1 MKKTLKNLIFLFC
14 ATLFLHSITGYA
26 QERNCLIT
34 TFPYHEGFED
44 NGQELPEC
52 WVQEFV
58 SGNAIWEVIPA
69 DFFIYIPQTTNS
81 GEYKIGFWALSGKTK
96 LISPPMNLT
105 SLFNPVLKFWHTQAA
120 FMGQDYLRVYYKTS
134 AEGEWNLLALY
145 EASIADW
152 TEEVIPLPE
161 KSSEYYIA
169 FEAEAFLGAGV
180 QLDDI
185 SVESFGNF
193 FDGQVT
199 GIYTPNSDEYLTSE
213 ETVRAMIKNNSSEPI
228 SEFKLVL
235 EIDGNVITTETYTGT
250 IESLGDAD
258 HTFSVKLDL
267 SEAGKEYAVSVTIM
281 VDDDEVPDNDKFTK
295 QVKHFSSETGI
306 RLYGYRHDESVAS
319 NTTKSFVSFES
330 TSPNIIDR
338 TSDYVPS
345 GDASQIFSGEYVD
358 GYIYGYTIKRELF
371 MYYSRNF
378 VKIDPKTW
386 TEVYAVPVDKFPDDI
401 SYDYSSSTM
410 YGVNYI
416 STGSEL
422 VTIDLATGQINYV
435 GQSDQTFAAF
445 ACNAHGDL
453 YGIDHIN
460 GYLYEINKQDAST
473 TFVATTGHLPRG
485 VQSMAFDHN
494 TGKLFWAKRPEGSEI
509 NLIEIN
515 VTTGEIIDR
524 GLIGGKA
531 QIVCLFSK
539 QKRVNIVSTNP
550 AHNATDIPLN
560 TSVSVT
566 FDRNVID
573 INLAGITI
581 NGETAI
587 ARITDNVLN
596 FTKLPELNYDTK
608 YTVYIP
614 PKAIFG
620 YDEAIT
626 WSFTTEEKEEGIGTV
641 TKNEVQIY
649 PNPSNGIVNIAV
661 TETSNI
667 KLFDVTGKT
676 IKEFS
681 ITENSSFDVTLPY
694 GLYFVKVESTNSVST
709 HKIVINR

>member
-1 MKKTLKNLIFLFC
+1 MKKTLKKLFVLFC
-14 ATLFLHSITGYA
+14 TTMFLCLNTGFA

-34 TFPYHEGFED
+34 SFPYHEGFED
-44 NGQELPEC
+44 NGQVFPDC
-52 WVQEFV
+52 WTQEFV

-69 DFFIYIPQTTNS
+69 DFFIYVPQTTHS
-81 GEYKIGFWALSGKTK
+81 GEYKVGFWALNGTTK

-105 SLFNPVLKFWHTQAA
+105 SVFNPVLKFWHTQAA

-152 TEEVIPLPE
+152 TEEVISLPE

-169 FEAEAFLGAGV
+169 FEGEAFLGAGV

-185 SVESFGNF
+185 SVESFGNY

-199 GIYTPNSDEYLTSE
+199 GIYTPNSDEYLTAA
-213 ETVRAMIKNNSSEPI
+213 ETVKATIKNNSSEPI
-228 SEFKLVL
+228 SGFKLVL
-235 EIDGNVITTETYTGT
+235 ELDGNVVATETYTGT
-250 IESLGDAD
+250 LESLGEGDI
-258 HTFSVKLDL
+258 TFSVKLDL
-267 SEAGKEYAVSVTIM
+267 LEAGKEYAVSVTIII
-281 VDDDEVPDNDKFTK
+281 DDDEVPENDTFTK
-295 QVKHFSSETGI
+295 QIKHFSSETGI

-330 TSPNIIDR
+330 TSPNIVDR

-386 TEVYAVPVDKFPDDI
+386 TEVYAIPVENFPDDI

-410 YGVNYI
+410 YGVVYK

-422 VTIDLATGQINYV
+422 VTIDLATGQMNYV
-435 GQSDQTFAAF
+435 GKSEQTFAAF
-445 ACNAHGDL
+445 ACNTQGDL
-453 YGIDHIN
+453 YGIDHID

-485 VQSMAFDHN
+485 VQSMTFDHN
-494 TGKLFWAKRPEGSEI
+494 TGKLFWAMRPEGSEI
-509 NLIEIN
+509 NLLEIN
-515 VTTGEIIDR
+515 VSLGEVIDR

-531 QIVCLFSK
+531 QIVSLYSK
-539 QKRVNIVSTNP
+539 PKRANIVSIEP
-550 AHNATDIPLN
+550 AHDATDIPLN
-560 TSVSVT
+560 TPVSVT
-566 FDRNVID
+566 FDRNIID

-587 ARITDNVLN
+587 ARITDNMLN
-596 FTKLPELNYDTK
+596 FTKLPELNYDTQ

-620 YDEAIT
+620 YDEAIS
-626 WSFTTEEKEEGIGTV
+626 WSFTTEEKKESIETLS
-641 TKNEVQIY
+641 KNEVQIY
-649 PNPSNGIVNIAV
+649 PNPSNGKVNISV

-667 KLFDVTGKT
+667 KLYDVTGKT
-676 IKEFS
+676 VKEFY
-681 ITENSSFDVTLPY
+681 ITGNSMLDITLPY
-694 GLYFVKVESTNSVST
+694 GLYFVKVESANSIST
-709 HKIVINR
+709 HKLVISR